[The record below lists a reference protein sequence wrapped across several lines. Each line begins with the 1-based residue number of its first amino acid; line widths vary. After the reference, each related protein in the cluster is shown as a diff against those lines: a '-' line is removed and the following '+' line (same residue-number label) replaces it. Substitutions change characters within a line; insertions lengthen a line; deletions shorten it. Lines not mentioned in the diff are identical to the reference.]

1 MDSVTFDCVTVRS
14 YVVITN
20 KSRKLGG
27 NLLFFLVK
35 PQNKVIVTNDVM
47 YALLRDCRIHFDE

>member
-20 KSRKLGG
+20 KLRKRGG
-27 NLLFFLVK
+27 NLLFFLIK

-47 YALLRDCRIHFDE
+47 YALLRD